1 MAVELRVGI
10 GHNGGPPLDVSWSAW
25 LWRRAHAAAWKT
37 PPREIAMLRI
47 RRAER
52 LGLSYRD
59 YTAVLMDRGVHMDA
73 IVFAPGAF
81 DAARPGEAAAKLVAL
96 GECRVLLCLAR
107 QGPVD
112 AAIRERAETVAVV
125 GADGKELVA
134 AIGRFLRQAKL
145 PPSAAFMV
153 GGEAWHEHAAEVAGL
168 SLFKPAT
175 DYFTPTATR

>member
-59 YTAVLMDRGVHMDA
+59 YTAVLLDRGVHMDVV
-73 IVFAPGAF
+73 VFAPGAV
-81 DAARPGEAAAKLVAL
+81 DAGRPGEAATKLSAL
-96 GECRVLLCLAR
+96 GDCRVLLCLTR

-112 AAIRERAETVAVV
+112 AAIRERADAVAVV

-134 AIGRFLRQAKL
+134 AIARFLKQVKL
-145 PPSAAFMV
+145 PPSAGFMV
-153 GGEAWHEHAAEVAGL
+153 GHETWHERAAEEAGL
-168 SLFKPAT
+168 SLFKPAI
-175 DYFTPTATR
+175 DYFGPTAIR